1 MVKVGGSLGQ
11 GPATEITLSWVKST
25 SSFFPVI
32 VSERIIISPR
42 LKCACNS
49 NGKQLTYLTS
59 VNQWLSKNTAD
70 ARAKRW
76 SLQQSCQPYCRY
88 ADVNLTVYMVYT

>member
-1 MVKVGGSLGQ
+1 MGGSLGQ
-11 GPATEITLSWVKST
+11 GPVTEITLSWVKST

-59 VNQWLSKNTAD
+59 VNQL
-70 ARAKRW
+70 ART
-76 SLQQSCQPYCRY
+76 QPMPGQNVGTPHIFVRTTQ
-88 ADVNLTVYMVYT
+88 NIEESRRSRGMLPQKF